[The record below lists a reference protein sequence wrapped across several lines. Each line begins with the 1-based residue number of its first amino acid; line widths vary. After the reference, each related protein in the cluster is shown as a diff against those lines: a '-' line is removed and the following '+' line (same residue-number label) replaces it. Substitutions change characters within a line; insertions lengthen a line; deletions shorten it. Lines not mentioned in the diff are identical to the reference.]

1 MEFPAVFVVGVEEDL
16 LPHKNSLE
24 LGEAGIAE
32 ERRLFYVALT
42 RAKDRLYL
50 SYALDRSSRMGT
62 SSRRPSRF
70 LSEIPKHLLA
80 GEEGSA
86 MDAVTDGVATAL
98 KREELRRKETVAQLG
113 MLRQSLFPGRT
124 P

>member
-1 MEFPAVFVVGVEEDL
+1 M
-16 LPHKNSLE
+16 PHKNSVD
-24 LGEAGIAE
+24 LGEPGIAE

-42 RAKDRLYL
+42 RAKERLFL

-62 SSRRPSRF
+62 STRKPSRF

-80 GEEGSA
+80 GEDGEIVSA
-86 MDAVTDGVATAL
+86 VDGVTDGAAIAK
-98 KREELRRKETVAQLG
+98 KREELRRNETVAQLG
-113 MLRQSLFPGRT
+113 LLRQSLFRGRN